1 MKKSV
6 KSLAVL
12 LSAAMMLTSGGCAN
26 GGTASYGES
35 LVSENLTS
43 PGGDSTGEVN
53 WITAEDISD
62 MPETTIRYWYYETPE
77 RIQLGEEQIQKF
89 MEKYPNIK
97 VTGSVAPDNTD
108 NEMLMTY
115 IQSRTNSNIHQ
126 SLNIEDLWYV
136 DHDLLYPLNNFPDFE
151 EVMENFDPDL
161 NYTWTD
167 GNTYSISWYHS
178 PYVFFYNKKILEE
191 VGWDVNKLPETYSEF
206 YELAEMVTN
215 PEAKRWAIAPW
226 MQDEWWR
233 WESYVYPLYIAATGS
248 GQLVSDDGQTVC
260 FNTENGVKSL
270 EFWETVFGN
279 GWAQKEIWDMDP
291 FFMEQTACTR
301 GATENIKMAASDAPE
316 GFEYVVGPIP
326 IPDGNTRGE
335 YDTYTFVRNLCIID
349 ELGAEEGE
357 ERDRVRR
364 ASWEFLKFLLSEEQ
378 CAADFDVTADLPCYD
393 NLLENEAFQAG
404 FEKWGEDMTDTMEV
418 GNHGTIGTINSSFA
432 CDIMDPLQKAYLKVA
447 YDGMSAA
454 DAMAWA
460 EEEANK
466 ILQEGR

>member
-1 MKKSV
+1 
-6 KSLAVL
+6 
-12 LSAAMMLTSGGCAN
+12 
-26 GGTASYGES
+26 
-35 LVSENLTS
+35 
-43 PGGDSTGEVN
+43 
-53 WITAEDISD
+53 
-62 MPETTIRYWYYETPE
+62 
-77 RIQLGEEQIQKF
+77 

-167 GNTYSISWYHS
+167 GNTYSISWYQS

-260 FNTENGVKSL
+260 FNTENGVKS
-270 EFWETVFGN
+270 WNFGKLFLATA
-279 GWAQKEIWDMDP
+279 GRKRRFGIWIHSLWN
-291 FFMEQTACTR
+291 R
-301 GATENIKMAASDAPE
+301 LHAPE
-316 GFEYVVGPIP
+316 VP
-326 IPDGNTRGE
+326 R
-335 YDTYTFVRNLCIID
+335 
-349 ELGAEEGE
+349 
-357 ERDRVRR
+357 
-364 ASWEFLKFLLSEEQ
+364 
-378 CAADFDVTADLPCYD
+378 
-393 NLLENEAFQAG
+393 
-404 FEKWGEDMTDTMEV
+404 
-418 GNHGTIGTINSSFA
+418 
-432 CDIMDPLQKAYLKVA
+432 
-447 YDGMSAA
+447 
-454 DAMAWA
+454 
-460 EEEANK
+460 K
-466 ILQEGR
+466 ILRWRPVMLRKALNMW